1 MNRFGRCVIESAHRG
16 AAMEDSMAVD
26 VVLWFIL
33 AAAVAWIYCGCIF
46 TAREKTQARL
56 RDERLERQFDR
67 AA

>member
-1 MNRFGRCVIESAHRG
+1 MPG

-33 AAAVAWIYCGCIF
+33 AAMAGWIWLGCIF
-46 TAREKTQARL
+46 TAPRRTPAKTAEQDSAL
-56 RDERLERQFDR
+56 KLDR

>member
-1 MNRFGRCVIESAHRG
+1 MNRCGRCVIELKWPG

-33 AAAVAWIYCGCIF
+33 AAMVAWIYCGCVF
-46 TAREKTQARL
+46 TAPGKRQASL
-56 RDERLERQFDR
+56 RHAPLEQKFDR

>member
-1 MNRFGRCVIESAHRG
+1 MPG

-33 AAAVAWIYCGCIF
+33 AGMIAWVYCGCVL
-46 TAREKTQARL
+46 TAPRRRPGKIAESGFEQKY
-56 RDERLERQFDR
+56 DR

>member
-1 MNRFGRCVIESAHRG
+1 MPG

-33 AAAVAWIYCGCIF
+33 AAAIALIYCGCVL
-46 TAREKTQARL
+46 TAPHRRPKKIPDSGFGQNL
-56 RDERLERQFDR
+56 DR

>member
-1 MNRFGRCVIESAHRG
+1 MPG

-33 AAAVAWIYCGCIF
+33 AAMVAWIYCGCVF
-46 TAREKTQARL
+46 TAPEKRQAK
-56 RDERLERQFDR
+56 LEHHSFQQKFDR